1 MISNKYKN
9 LVIAIDGRSWIP
21 VPADNPADDYRL
33 GQMVHQVL
41 PAGEVFCRLG
51 MWRDVPE
58 LKPVVLLPLPGCPHD
73 NISLPTTS
81 DPTSVCA
88 DCGAEVP
95 ASLLVSVFVDLLGHL
110 GVRLGYFDH
119 AIEDSQ
125 CVRNGA
131 AWRKYGEWK
140 VFNPKLSFLEV
151 RLP

>member
-9 LVIAIDGRSWIP
+9 LVIAMDGRSWIP

-51 MWRDVPE
+51 MHRHVPE
-58 LKPVVLLPLPGCPHD
+58 LTPVVLLPLPGCPHD

-88 DCGAEVP
+88 DCGAVIP
-95 ASLLVSVFVDLLGHL
+95 SSVRVSIFVEFATDSPK
-110 GVRLGYFDH
+110 RLGYFGHTVDND
-119 AIEDSQ
+119 E
-125 CVRNGA
+125 G
-131 AWRKYGEWK
+131 AWRKCDVWL
-140 VFNPKLSFLEV
+140 VHNPKLLFLGNQ
-151 RLP
+151 